1 MNRRRALA
9 VAAAAA
15 LVLVITSVA
24 VWAVLRA
31 RHPSTPAAAGTSAV
45 PSVSSTASPA
55 PSTGGPSGSPKA
67 SASPKVRQRCG
78 VSSAVAVPPGGFALK
93 ELCDATLTVPA
104 WPNRPDCPSGPV
116 HFTNGSHFIRSSFF
130 LSLGA
135 RNLASDADT
144 AYADVDR
151 DGRSE
156 TLLLL
161 SCGGEQWISQ
171 VIALRRTA
179 AGAAATLGQVVAT
192 GGAIKRLMTVSG
204 NPDGTVG
211 VEVADWNGGLGDDGS
226 LAQRQ
231 WRTYRWDGHQF
242 TQVAGP
248 TSFPVNPRVTDLTV
262 TASNLAFGS
271 ATQAGRTGTMSVTVR
286 NLGPSTAPY
295 LVQVTVP
302 SYAQPSPLA
311 YGCREETFA
320 SPVRLVTCTGEALRA
335 GESNTLTLTFRAPA
349 NANSIRYE
357 LVPSTD
363 VQVAKGYGD
372 PNYANQYA
380 YFKITFA

>member
-9 VAAAAA
+9 VGAAAA

-135 RNLASDADT
+135 RNLASDADI

-179 AGAAATLGQVVAT
+179 AGTAATLGQVVAT
-192 GGAIKRLMTVSG
+192 DGAITRLMTVDG
-204 NPDGTVG
+204 NPDGTVR

-242 TQVAGP
+242 RQVVGP
-248 TSFPVNPRVTDLTV
+248 TSFPVNPRVTDLTL
-262 TASNLAFGS
+262 TATNLAFGS
-271 ATQAGRTGTMSVTVR
+271 PVQGYRTGTMTITVR
-286 NLGPSTAPY
+286 NLGPSAAPY
-295 LVQVTVP
+295 SVQVSLP
-302 SYAQPSPLA
+302 SFVFLRPVAAGCTEQTFPQP
-311 YGCREETFA
+311 
-320 SPVRLVTCTGEALRA
+320 VILVTCTA
-335 GESNTLTLTFRAPA
+335 GSLTAGGSRTLALTFRAPGDA
-349 NANSIRYE
+349 NAIKYAI
-357 LVPSTD
+357 VPSTD
-363 VQVAKGYGD
+363 VQIAKGYGD

-380 YFKITFA
+380 YFSITFA

>member
-9 VAAAAA
+9 VAVAAA
-15 LVLVITSVA
+15 LVLLITSVA
-24 VWAVLRA
+24 VFAVLRA
-31 RHPSTPAAAGTSAV
+31 RHTPSGPVAGGPTVS
-45 PSVSSTASPA
+45 STSSTASPA
-55 PSTGGPSGSPKA
+55 PSTAGPSGSPKA

-78 VSSAVAVPPGGFALK
+78 DPTAMAVPPGGFALR

-135 RNLASDADT
+135 RNLAADADI

-161 SCGGEQWISQ
+161 SCGGERWISQ
-171 VIALRRTA
+171 AIALRRTA
-179 AGAAATLGQVVAT
+179 AGTPATLGRVVAT
-192 GGAIKRLMTVSG
+192 DGAIKRLMTVDG
-204 NPDGTVG
+204 NADGTVQ

-231 WRTYRWDGHQF
+231 WRTYRWPSHRF
-242 TQVAGP
+242 TQVGGP
-248 TSFPVNPRVTDLTV
+248 TTFPVNPRVTDLTV
-262 TASNLAFGS
+262 TATHLVFGP
-271 ATQAGRTGTMSVTVR
+271 ATQAGRTGTMTVTVR
-286 NLGPSTAPY
+286 NLGPSPAPY
-295 LVQVTVP
+295 EVEMVLP
-302 SYAQPSPLA
+302 DFAQPSPLTP
-311 YGCREETFA
+311 GCREE
-320 SPVRLVTCTGEALRA
+320 SRSQSVLVTCAGEALRA
-335 GESNTLTLTFRAPA
+335 GEANTLPLTFHAPA
-349 NANSIRYE
+349 GANTIKYA

-363 VQVAKGYGD
+363 VQIAKGYGD
-372 PNYANQYA
+372 PNYDNQYA
-380 YFKITFA
+380 YFSITFA